1 MLETLIQDVRYAL
14 RSSRRTPGFACAA
27 IATLALGIGANTA
40 IFSLM
45 NAVLFRTLPVAAPE
59 ALYFIAIGAGRD
71 FITMSNY
78 PWLES
83 VRRREDVFS
92 GVAGYNI
99 RDFKLA
105 TNQGPERVVGQYVT
119 GNYHALAGVPMALG
133 RGFVAEDDRAP
144 GGGSIAVISDGYWT
158 RRFGR
163 APDVLGKTLVVGGR
177 TITIVGVTAPGFEGM
192 QPGRALDI
200 TLPLSIRAADEPDF
214 LTWPGSWTSM
224 PLVVRLKPG
233 TDPRQAEAVVRA
245 VFREH
250 LAQHKIEGFRRMPS
264 GDERSAV
271 LLPAAKGHDRLR
283 SEYSTPLKVLM
294 GMVGLVLLV
303 SCVNVANL
311 LLVRGAARANE
322 VAVRMSVGASRG
334 RLIRQFLTENLLF
347 SLSGGAIGLL
357 LAAWSTR
364 FIASLFLDAQN
375 PIVISAQP
383 DAFVFM
389 FTMLL
394 SLLTGLV
401 FGLMPAVT
409 ATRLDLAPTLKL
421 RDFTSVGVGRLSGRQ
436 VLVAAQIALCLV
448 LVFGA
453 GLLVRTERNLQHVQ
467 GGFATENILVSALD
481 ANDTTFPPERMVELC
496 SSAVE
501 RLRERTGAIS
511 GSCSTMSPVDTAFEG
526 RLLGIPTPPP
536 GPGANQVWANT
547 VTPDY
552 FRTFGIDLVRGRLFT
567 AQDTANAPRV
577 ALINETAARF
587 YFGGAD
593 PIGRPIAFGG
603 KPDPARALTIVGI
616 VRDARHSLRQAPPRM
631 VYQPLAQIIQP
642 PDTLTA
648 AIRTTSDP
656 TAIAGLVRTEVSALS
671 RDVAV
676 TWVRSMEQQI
686 ASALTS
692 ERLLATLSTAFG
704 LLALLLA
711 CIGLYGVVSYDVARR
726 SREIGI
732 RLALGAGRSAVLTAV
747 LRQTAVMTAAGIG
760 LGLVAA
766 TLASQ
771 LVEGFLFE
779 LTPRDPVTLGVTT
792 GMLAISA
799 LLAGYVPAR
808 RASRIDP
815 AVALRS
821 E

>member
-1 MLETLIQDVRYAL
+1 MLETLIQDVRYAV

-59 ALYFIAIGAGRD
+59 DLYFIAHGAGSD
-71 FITMSNY
+71 LMTASNY

-83 VRRREDVFS
+83 IRRREDVFS
-92 GVAGYNI
+92 GVAAYNI
-99 RDFKLA
+99 RDFKVA
-105 TNQGPERVVGQYVT
+105 TDEGQQRVVGQYVS
-119 GNYHALAGVPMALG
+119 GNYHALAGVPIAQG
-133 RGFVAEDDRAP
+133 RGFVAEDDRAA

-163 APDVLGKTLVVGGR
+163 DPETLGKTLVVGGR
-177 TITIVGVTAPGFEGM
+177 TVTIVGVTAPGFEGM
-192 QPGRALDI
+192 QPGRSLDI

-214 LTWPGSWTSM
+214 LTWPDSWTSM
-224 PLVVRLKPG
+224 PLVARLKPG
-233 TDPRQAEAVVRA
+233 TDLRQAQAVVKA
-245 VFREH
+245 AFREH
-250 LAQHKIEGFRRMPS
+250 LAQHQIRGFSRMPT

-283 SEYSTPLKVLM
+283 IDYATPLNVLM

-311 LLVRGAARANE
+311 LLVRGTARANE

-334 RLIRQFLTENLLF
+334 RLIRQFLTESLLF
-347 SLSGGAIGLL
+347 SLSGGALGLL
-357 LAAWSTR
+357 LAGWSTW
-364 FIASLFLDAQN
+364 FIASLFLENQN
-375 PIVISAQP
+375 PIVINAQP
-383 DAFVFM
+383 DAVVFL

-401 FGLMPAVT
+401 FGLMPAVN

-421 RDFTSVGVGRLSGRQ
+421 RDVTAVGVGRLSGRQ
-436 VLVAAQIALCLV
+436 ILVAAQIALCLV

-453 GLLVRTERNLQHVQ
+453 GLLVRTQRNLQQVQ
-467 GGFATENILVSALD
+467 GGFATENILVFALD
-481 ANDTTFPPERMVELC
+481 ANDTTFPHQRMVELC

-501 RLRERTGAIS
+501 RLRERTGAVA
-511 GSCSTMSPVDTAFEG
+511 GSCSTMSPVDTAIEG
-526 RLLGIPTPPP
+526 RILGIPTPPR
-536 GPGANQVWANT
+536 GPGSGEVFANT

-552 FRTFGIDLVRGRLFT
+552 FQTFGIDLVRGRLFT
-567 AQDTANAPRV
+567 AQDRAGAPRV
-577 ALINETAARF
+577 ALVNETAARF

-593 PIGRPIAFGG
+593 PIGRPIAFGS
-603 KPDPARALTIVGI
+603 KPDPARALTVVGI

-656 TAIAGLVRTEVSALS
+656 TPAAGLVRGEVAALS

-676 TWVRSMEQQI
+676 IWVRTMQQQI
-686 ASALTS
+686 AAALTS

-726 SREIGI
+726 SRDIGI
-732 RLALGAGRSAVLTAV
+732 RLALGAERSTVLTAV
-747 LRQTAVMTAAGIG
+747 LRQTATITAVG
-760 LGLVAA
+760 LVGGLVAA
-766 TLASQ
+766 ALASQ

-792 GMLAISA
+792 GMLALSA

-815 AVALRS
+815 AVALRA